1 MKRLFII
8 IIALLSTVSAP
19 AQTMIDDIGAW
30 AEEWGYAF
38 SKEGRQNWKPEF
50 TARVYGGLVT
60 GGYAFTGGVRID
72 SKRTLGLMVWNGT
85 TWIDAAPAHVYSIS
99 AGIYKRRYFHLGK
112 KDIVAL
118 YSDLSIGAGY
128 VYNISGGYMTNPETG
143 ETVKT
148 IDYSEGDIL
157 FSATWQSGIRVR
169 FWRNIHMFLGPTIST
184 NTFGLHL
191 GVGF

>member
-1 MKRLFII
+1 MKRLLII
-8 IIALLSTVSAP
+8 TTALFTALSVP
-19 AQTMIDDIGAW
+19 AQTLVDDARAW
-30 AEEWGYAF
+30 AEELSYSF
-38 SKEGRQNWKPEF
+38 SNEGRQNWKPEF
-50 TARVYGGLVT
+50 TARFYGGLVT
-60 GGYAFTGGVRID
+60 GGYAITGGVRID
-72 SKRTLGLMVWNGT
+72 SKRTLGLMVWQGR
-85 TWIDAAPAHVYSIS
+85 TWIDAAPAHVHSIS

-128 VYNISGGYMTNPETG
+128 VYNISGGYKTNSETG

-157 FSATWQSGIRVR
+157 FSAAWQSGIRFR